1 MTMVLSEEQPS
12 NVWNLISLSESER
25 VMDLSEEQPAKTS
38 FPIDVTESG
47 ITTEVSE
54 VHPLKALDSIFFTV
68 PNPAN
73 DETNLIGSVKFFS
86 NFFVKYIMKVI

>member
-1 MTMVLSEEQPS
+1 MDRKEQPS
-12 NVWNLISLSESER
+12 NVWKSISFSESGR
-25 VMDLSEEQPAKTS
+25 VMDLSEEQPANAST
-38 FPIDVTESG
+38 PIFVTESG

-54 VHPLKALDSIFFTV
+54 EHPLKALDPIFFTV

-73 DETNLIGSVKFFS
+73 DETNFIGSVKFLS